1 MSFKRI
7 FVACLAATIVLSTPV
22 SVFADEV
29 EASKMESHE
38 ENITIPDEPN
48 DINLIVSYGLSCY
61 SSSNSIYV
69 TSFTVGNKI
78 LSEIGIIN
86 IQVQRSANGVNG
98 WATCKPQFDLTETNS
113 SACYVNDYQIPVTS
127 GYYYRI
133 VVTHYTKEQGWWF
146 PRSQSVSQTSGIMKI
161 N

>member
-48 DINLIVSYGLSCY
+48 DINLIVNYGLSCY
-61 SSSNSIYV
+61 SSSNNIYI

-86 IQVQRSANGVNG
+86 IQVQRSTNGING
-98 WATCKPQFDLTETNS
+98 WTTCKPQFDITEDDS
-113 SACYVNDYQIPVTS
+113 SACYVDDYQIPVTS
-127 GYYYRI
+127 GYYYRV
-133 VVTHYTKEQGWWF
+133 VVTHYAKEKGLWF
-146 PRSQSVSQTSGIMKI
+146 PKSQSVSQTSGVMRVD
-161 N
+161 